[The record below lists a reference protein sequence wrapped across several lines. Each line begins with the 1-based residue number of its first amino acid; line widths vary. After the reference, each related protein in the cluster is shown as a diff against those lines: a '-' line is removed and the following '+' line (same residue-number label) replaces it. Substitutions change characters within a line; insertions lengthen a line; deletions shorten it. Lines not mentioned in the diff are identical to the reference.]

1 MTTLVHSDNNVWHSD
16 KIEPLMNFK
25 DTKVMVKEVTVDEWC
40 VLLQCLL
47 QCGTGSIVKQL
58 YIKYCIIC
66 EMLPHMKNFQSSRQP
81 CFQLCLQL
89 QKASYTGCSTCPVT
103 GFAMITSY
111 TVTVQISLAL
121 STVVCNDEFT
131 TYWCDQ
137 NKVLMSKTMHTSATE
152 LTNTP
157 YYSISRHRI
166 LLQS

>member
-1 MTTLVHSDNNVWHSD
+1 MA
-16 KIEPLMNFK
+16 
-25 DTKVMVKEVTVDEWC
+25 
-40 VLLQCLL
+40 
-47 QCGTGSIVKQL
+47 
-58 YIKYCIIC
+58 
-66 EMLPHMKNFQSSRQP
+66 HMKNFQSSRQP

-89 QKASYTGCSTCPVT
+89 QKVSYTGCSTCPVT

-166 LLQS
+166 LLQSWAMPLACCSAYCCVKDIPPNPKCSYQKPNTWHVRISNNTIQKFWYLFLILLRKS